1 MRASVSTSRS
11 SDSRNRKLV
20 QSLLRWY
27 RRHRRDLP
35 WRGTRDPY
43 RVWVSEIMLQQTRVA
58 TVIPYYE
65 RFLKRFPSVESL
77 AKAREQT
84 LLGYWSG
91 LGYYRRARMMQAA
104 ARKVVSEH
112 GGVFPKSFEELRDL
126 PGIGDYTAAA
136 VASIAFEQPCAVVD
150 GNVIRLLT
158 RLDDD
163 SREVTSSAVRRDL
176 QTRAQQ
182 LIAAA
187 GPRSRG
193 AFNQAM
199 MELGSLLCTRRKP
212 RCLICPLATFC
223 KARKNGVQEQR
234 PVRPE
239 KRRPVRLQ
247 LAVAL
252 VERGKKILLG
262 APRED
267 PISLAGGL
275 GGLKDAGVLGAGGRG
290 GLLSSPG
297 HRTAKAAGFR
307 HVHFSESGV
316 RLRGKL
322 CTRRLPQ
329 GRGKAPEGC
338 PVTALREW
346 PTGQPLPPHAKNP
359 SDFLTTWRARREKPV
374 SKGAPASFLNNAGVL
389 EPDVEHGRASAT
401 Q

>member
-1 MRASVSTSRS
+1 MQASVSTSRS
-11 SDSRNRKLV
+11 SNSRDRKLV
-20 QSLLRWY
+20 QSLHRWY

-43 RVWVSEIMLQQTRVA
+43 RIWVSEIMLQQTRVA

-91 LGYYRRARMMQAA
+91 LGYYRRAGMMRAA

-112 GGVFPKSFEELRDL
+112 GGAFPESFEELRAL

-150 GNVIRLLT
+150 GNVIRVLT
-158 RLDDD
+158 RVDDD
-163 SREVTSSAVRRDL
+163 SREVTSSPVRRDL

-199 MELGSLLCTRRKP
+199 MELGSLLCARRKP
-212 RCLICPLATFC
+212 RCLICPVASYC
-223 KARKNGVQEQR
+223 KARQEGVQEQR

-252 VERGKKILLG
+252 VERGRKILLRQR
-262 APRED
+262 PRED
-267 PISLAGGL
+267 PLMPGFWELPEVQGPRLKADCFHALGIQKHQRLATFRHAITFREYRASVYRGELAAQPPDGYRWVSPERLRKLPLTTITRKALAAARGL
-275 GGLKDAGVLGAGGRG
+275 RDKPRLA
-290 GLLSSPG
+290 SPG
-297 HRTAKAAGFR
+297 NG
-307 HVHFSESGV
+307 
-316 RLRGKL
+316 
-322 CTRRLPQ
+322 
-329 GRGKAPEGC
+329 
-338 PVTALREW
+338 
-346 PTGQPLPPHAKNP
+346 
-359 SDFLTTWRARREKPV
+359 
-374 SKGAPASFLNNAGVL
+374 
-389 EPDVEHGRASAT
+389 
-401 Q
+401 

>member
-1 MRASVSTSRS
+1 MKSRRPEF
-11 SDSRNRKLV
+11 RNQKLV
-20 QSLLRWY
+20 QALHRWY

-43 RVWVSEIMLQQTRVA
+43 RIWVSEIMLQQTRVA
-58 TVIPYYE
+58 AVIPYYE
-65 RFLKRFPSVESL
+65 RFLKRFPTLESL

-84 LLGYWSG
+84 LLERWSG
-91 LGYYRRARMMQAA
+91 LGYYRRARMMRAA

-112 GGVFPKSFEELRDL
+112 SGAFPKSFEELRDL

-163 SREVTSSAVRRDL
+163 SREVASSPVRRDL

-212 RCLICPLATFC
+212 QCLICPLATFC
-223 KARKNGVQEQR
+223 KARKNSVQEQR
-234 PVRPE
+234 PVKPE

-252 VERGKKILLG
+252 VERGKKILLRQR
-262 APRED
+262 PQED
-267 PISLAGGL
+267 PIMPGFWELPEVQGPRLKADCFSPLGIQKQQQLA
-275 GGLKDAGVLGAGGRG
+275 
-290 GLLSSPG
+290 
-297 HRTAKAAGFR
+297 TFR
-307 HVHFSESGV
+307 HGITFREYQGSVY
-316 RLRGKL
+316 RGKL
-322 CTRRLPQ
+322 AVQPPDGYRWVSPERLKRLP
-329 GRGKAPEGC
+329 
-338 PVTALREW
+338 
-346 PTGQPLPPHAKNP
+346 
-359 SDFLTTWRARREKPV
+359 LTTITRKALAVARGLGDKPRV
-374 SKGAPASFLNNAGVL
+374 ASPGS
-389 EPDVEHGRASAT
+389 G
-401 Q
+401 

>member
-1 MRASVSTSRS
+1 MKSRRPE
-11 SDSRNRKLV
+11 SRNHKLV
-20 QSLLRWY
+20 GALLCWY

-43 RVWVSEIMLQQTRVA
+43 RIWVSEIMLQQTRVA

-65 RFLKRFPSVESL
+65 HFLKRFPSVESL

-84 LLGYWSG
+84 LLERWSG

-112 GGVFPKSFEELRDL
+112 GGVFPKSFEELRAL

-150 GNVIRLLT
+150 GNVIRLIT

-163 SREVTSSAVRRDL
+163 SREVTSSPVRRDL

-193 AFNQAM
+193 TFNQAM

-212 RCLICPLATFC
+212 RCLICPVASYC
-223 KARKNGVQEQR
+223 KARKKGVQEQR

-239 KRRPVRLQ
+239 KRHPVRLQ

-252 VERGKKILLG
+252 VERGKKILLRQRPQG
-262 APRED
+262 D
-267 PISLAGGL
+267 PIMPGFWELPEVQGPRLKADCFSPLGIQKQQQLA
-275 GGLKDAGVLGAGGRG
+275 
-290 GLLSSPG
+290 
-297 HRTAKAAGFR
+297 TFR
-307 HVHFSESGV
+307 HGITFREYQGSVY
-316 RLRGKL
+316 RGKL
-322 CTRRLPQ
+322 AVQPTDGYRWVSPERLKRLPLTTITRKALAAAR
-329 GRGKAPEGC
+329 GLAARGKSGS
-338 PVTALREW
+338 
-346 PTGQPLPPHAKNP
+346 G
-359 SDFLTTWRARREKPV
+359 
-374 SKGAPASFLNNAGVL
+374 
-389 EPDVEHGRASAT
+389 
-401 Q
+401 

>member
-1 MRASVSTSRS
+1 MKSRRPE
-11 SDSRNRKLV
+11 SRNHKLV
-20 QSLLRWY
+20 DALLCWY
-27 RRHRRDLP
+27 RRQRRDLP

-43 RVWVSEIMLQQTRVA
+43 RIWVSEIMLQQTRVA

-84 LLGYWSG
+84 LLESWSG

-112 GGVFPKSFEELRDL
+112 GGAFPKSFEELRAL

-136 VASIAFEQPCAVVD
+136 VASIAFERPCAVVD

-163 SREVTSSAVRRDL
+163 SRDVTSAHVRAEL
-176 QTRAQQ
+176 QQRAQQ

-212 RCLICPLATFC
+212 QCLICPLATFC

-239 KRRPVRLQ
+239 KRRPVRLR

-252 VERGKKILLG
+252 VERDKKILLRQR
-262 APRED
+262 PRED
-267 PISLAGGL
+267 PIMPGFWELPEVQGPRLKADCFSPLGIQKQQRLA
-275 GGLKDAGVLGAGGRG
+275 
-290 GLLSSPG
+290 
-297 HRTAKAAGFR
+297 TFR
-307 HVHFSESGV
+307 HGITFREYQGSVY
-316 RLRGKL
+316 RGKL
-322 CTRRLPQ
+322 AVQPPNGYRWVSPERLRRLP
-329 GRGKAPEGC
+329 
-338 PVTALREW
+338 
-346 PTGQPLPPHAKNP
+346 
-359 SDFLTTWRARREKPV
+359 LTTITRKALAVARGLAAR
-374 SKGAPASFLNNAGVL
+374 
-389 EPDVEHGRASAT
+389 GRSGSG
-401 Q
+401 

>member
-1 MRASVSTSRS
+1 MRASVSKSRS
-11 SDSRNRKLV
+11 SNSRDGKLV
-20 QSLLRWY
+20 PSLLRWY

-58 TVIPYYE
+58 TVVPYYE

-77 AKAREQT
+77 AKVREQT
-84 LLGYWSG
+84 LLECWSG
-91 LGYYRRARMMQAA
+91 LGYYRRACMMRAA

-112 GGVFPKSFEELRDL
+112 SGAFPKSFEELRDL

-136 VASIAFEQPCAVVD
+136 VASIAFERPCAVVD

-163 SREVTSSAVRRDL
+163 SRDVTSSRVRRDL

-212 RCLICPLATFC
+212 RCLICPVASYC
-223 KARKNGVQEQR
+223 KARKKGVQEQR
-234 PVRPE
+234 PVKLE

-252 VERGKKILLG
+252 VERGRKILLRQR
-262 APRED
+262 PRED
-267 PISLAGGL
+267 PLMPGFWELPLAEGSR
-275 GGLKDAGVLGAGGRG
+275 LGADCFLPLGIERRKRLG
-290 GLLSSPG
+290 
-297 HRTAKAAGFR
+297 TFR
-307 HVHFSESGV
+307 HGITFREYRGSVYRGELPVQPPDGYRWVSPE
-316 RLRGKL
+316 RLKKL
-322 CTRRLPQ
+322 P
-329 GRGKAPEGC
+329 
-338 PVTALREW
+338 
-346 PTGQPLPPHAKNP
+346 
-359 SDFLTTWRARREKPV
+359 LTTITRKALAAARGLARTPCRIR
-374 SKGAPASFLNNAGVL
+374 SSGSP
-389 EPDVEHGRASAT
+389 
-401 Q
+401 